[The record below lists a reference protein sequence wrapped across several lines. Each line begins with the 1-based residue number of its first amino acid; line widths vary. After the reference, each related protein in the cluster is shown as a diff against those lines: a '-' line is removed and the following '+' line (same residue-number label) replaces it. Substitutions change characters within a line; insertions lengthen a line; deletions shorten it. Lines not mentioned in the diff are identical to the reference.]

1 MMILDML
8 LKQFTTL
15 SGRDKRVQAYNRLW
29 NEVAPARVGSEANR
43 NGTSRTFWDS
53 DQRKHRVT
61 VSSFEEMRP
70 VGEGN
75 PAMARRRVL
84 QVRELIASARDGSLE
99 LRVDSFVITDEIGA
113 RALVERLLERG
124 FESAPTTYRTRY
136 QRDACGIK
144 ECELHRPA
152 VRRSPTALRRELQA
166 SSSRARFAV
175 IRTVVA
181 K

>member
-1 MMILDML
+1 MILDVL
-8 LKQFTTL
+8 LKQFGAL
-15 SGRDKRVQAYNRLW
+15 PGREKRIQAYNRLW
-29 NEVAPARVGSEANR
+29 SEVVSSKVGSEADR
-43 NGTSRTFWDS
+43 NGTSRTFWDN

-75 PAMARRRVL
+75 PTMARRRVL
-84 QVRELIASARDGSLE
+84 QVRELVASARDGSLE
-99 LRVDSFVITDEIGA
+99 LRVDSFVVTDEATA
-113 RALVERLLERG
+113 RGMVDRLLERG
-124 FESAPTTYRTRY
+124 FENAPTTYRTRY
-136 QRDACGIK
+136 QRDASGIK

-152 VRRSPTALRRELQA
+152 VRRSPAALRRELEA
-166 SSSRARFAV
+166 STRRARFAV

>member
-1 MMILDML
+1 MILEVL

-29 NEVAPARVGSEANR
+29 SEVARARIGSEASR
-43 NGTSRTFWDS
+43 NGSSRTFWDN
-53 DQRKHRVT
+53 DQRKHRVS

-70 VGEGN
+70 VGDGN

-84 QVRELIASARDGSLE
+84 QVRELIASAQDGSLE
-99 LRVDSFVITDEIGA
+99 LRVDSFVVTDEASA
-113 RALVERLLERG
+113 RGMVDRLLERG
-124 FESAPTTYRTRY
+124 FENAPTTYRTRY
-136 QRDACGIK
+136 QRDASGIK

-152 VRRSPTALRRELQA
+152 VRRSPTVLRRELQA

-175 IRTVVA
+175 IRSVV
-181 K
+181 KK